1 MLAKKFRL
9 TGGKD
14 FKNVE
19 VNGKTFQSANFGI
32 AYLDKKDVGPPRFA
46 FVVSTKISK
55 GAVHRNRIN
64 RSLHEG
70 VRRSM
75 YKVPKG
81 YDFVFLA
88 KRVLDKK
95 STEEIIRD
103 VESFFAGLKL

>member
-1 MLAKKFRL
+1 MILSSSYRL
-9 TGGKD
+9 KTSKRIE
-14 FKNVE
+14 E
-19 VNGKTFQSANFGI
+19 VKANGSFIQNPNFGVCI
-32 AYLDKKDVGPPRFA
+32 VKRGDNDNSKFA

-103 VESFFAGLKL
+103 VESFF